1 MITVPKLTWYCQ
13 IGLLLLRS
21 TPPNSGSV
29 GEDLATRQPLS
40 FSRRSSD
47 LPLPGWTHAKTSLSR
62 LRFACQKFPRT
73 ALMVDQLVGASVVF
87 CLARLLLAWIV
98 SPEPSIKLVGR
109 DHRSYRRPDSL
120 RLCHWI
126 LDGDGGPGDY
136 PRQLAL
142 APFYSTHLPHLNV
155 HYPKIANF
163 TAVYS
168 YLAQGN
174 FGLSYNSSN
183 LYCLGNLIACSFL
196 GPPMTIAASGNG
208 NGKTVRIMLVDSLTA
223 LESIK

>member
-1 MITVPKLTWYCQ
+1 MTSFPLRALLPPLATDPNWLCLLSANDFPEGSPQRCASCSRQLAIRSMQDPSIFPSSSHEMGYSRRQHGSSLVCWLRTILFTGSGYPLCAFYKSLGPKLHLTFIPRSGVLQAASVGQSNGSLLITVPKLTWYCQ

-87 CLARLLLAWIV
+87 CPCSLIISMDRLSRA
-98 SPEPSIKLVGR
+98 
-109 DHRSYRRPDSL
+109 
-120 RLCHWI
+120 
-126 LDGDGGPGDY
+126 
-136 PRQLAL
+136 
-142 APFYSTHLPHLNV
+142 FN
-155 HYPKIANF
+155 
-163 TAVYS
+163 
-168 YLAQGN
+168 
-174 FGLSYNSSN
+174 
-183 LYCLGNLIACSFL
+183 
-196 GPPMTIAASGNG
+196 
-208 NGKTVRIMLVDSLTA
+208 
-223 LESIK
+223 